1 MNIRTNLIRVGAAL
15 AAVLVLTP
23 SALAL
28 GGRVGDLAL
37 PAAPAAVRRIPAAAL
52 TMAAQTEEDWRL
64 LLVNPWNA
72 LPEDYA
78 VELATLAN
86 GLQVDERIYDDLSAM
101 LTDCRDAGLEP
112 IVCSAYRTE
121 AKQRQLY
128 ANKVARVR
136 ASGVPE
142 DQVEAEAAR
151 WVARP
156 GTSEHQTGLALD
168 IVAASYQ
175 VLDEKQEDTAEQQWL
190 MENSW
195 KYGFILRYPSEKSDV
210 TGIGYEPWHY
220 RYVGKAAAAEIH
232 HTGVCLEEYLGEA
245 ALPAAELTPAQPVRP
260 AEVVRPL
267 EPVPP
272 ETADI

>member
-1 MNIRTNLIRVGAAL
+1 MNIRTNLIHVGAAL

-23 SALAL
+23 STLAL

-37 PAAPAAVRRIPAAAL
+37 PAAPAAVRRIPAAL

-101 LTDCRDAGLEP
+101 LTDCREAGLEP

-151 WVARP
+151 WVAKP

-175 VLDEKQEDTAEQQWL
+175 ILDEKQEDTAEQQWL